1 MKTAETLVAGGGP
14 VGLFAALCLHERGV
28 QVRVTDAQWRRP
40 VRGYACGLHAATL
53 AAFNEV
59 GLLPQLLQVGHR
71 IERMAIHRA
80 AERIETAALEDGLR
94 GPSPHALTLRQSD
107 LEDILVDALKRR
119 HVSIS
124 WCHEVT
130 QLTLGD
136 GIVSITEQH
145 RRRRTGIESV
155 PPPERGA
162 VQSDTR
168 QADYVIGADG
178 YHSACRRALGIELVG
193 SRPPEVFAVCEF
205 LADLSG
211 WEHEAHVVLAED
223 SLSAFWPLGP
233 ELGRWTFQVQDH
245 FDEAPSLATLR
256 DWIRERA
263 PWFEPVPRQLC
274 WGALADFPQRVAR
287 RFGSGRIWLAGDAAH
302 STSPLG
308 FQSLNRGL
316 CEASQLATIIA
327 DTGHGESRRGRPFE
341 LFELE
346 QQAEWKRLIE
356 TPVIG
361 SASLSNAEGARLVP
375 CLPASGSDLDTLM
388 AQLGLR
394 FS

>member
-1 MKTAETLVAGGGP
+1 MKTAETLVVGGGP

-28 QVRVTDAQWRRP
+28 QVRVSDAQWRRP

-59 GLLPQLLQVGHR
+59 GLLPQLLQVGHH
-71 IERMAIHRA
+71 IERIAIYRA
-80 AERIETAALEDGLR
+80 TERETANLDAIG
-94 GPSPHALTLRQSD
+94 GSSPHVLTLRQSD
-107 LEDILVDALKRR
+107 LEDILVDALERR
-119 HVSIS
+119 HVPIS

-136 GIVSITEQH
+136 GVVRITEQH
-145 RRRRTGIESV
+145 RRQPTGIESA
-155 PPPERGA
+155 PPTERRA
-162 VQSDTR
+162 VLGDTR

-211 WEHEAHVVLAED
+211 W
-223 SLSAFWPLGP
+223 
-233 ELGRWTFQVQDH
+233 TFQVQDH

-256 DWIRERA
+256 HWIRERA
-263 PWFEPVPRQLC
+263 PWFEPIPRQLC

-302 STSPLG
+302 CTSPLG
-308 FQSLNRGL
+308 FQGLNRGL
-316 CEASQLATIIA
+316 CEAGELATIIA
-327 DTGHGESRRGRPFE
+327 DTGHGTSRRVRPFE

-346 QQAEWKRLIE
+346 QQREWKRLIE
-356 TPVIG
+356 APVIG
-361 SASLSNAEGARLVP
+361 SADLSNEDGSRLVP
-375 CLPASGSDLDTLM
+375 CLPASGGDLDTLM

-394 FS
+394 FA